1 MLQAV
6 GVRFER
12 AGKVYHF
19 SSGGLNLREGDWVVV
34 DTAQGLSL
42 GWVVLC
48 LTDADTQRPD
58 GDLKPVLRLADS
70 HDLLLRS
77 YYQSREQR
85 ALERCRERVAERGL
99 DMNVVRARY
108 SFNGAR
114 VSFYFTADHRVD
126 FRSLVRD
133 LARVFR
139 THVELRQLGP
149 RDELK
154 LQGGRGPCG
163 RPLCCAT
170 WLSDFKPISIRMA
183 KAQDVPL
190 NPENISGSCGR
201 LRCCFSY
208 EYDLYVQGRRRVPD
222 EV

>member
-6 GVRFER
+6 GVRFEP

-19 SSGGLNLREGDWVVV
+19 SSEGLELRERDWVVV

-42 GWVVLC
+42 GWVVL
-48 LTDADTQRPD
+48 LPSDIDTLRPED
-58 GDLKPVLRLADS
+58 ELKPVLRRADS

-77 YYQSREQR
+77 YYQSREAR
-85 ALERCRERVAERGL
+85 ALERCREKVQERGL
-99 DMNVVRARY
+99 DMDVVRARY
-108 SFNGAR
+108 SFDGRR
-114 VSFYFTADHRVD
+114 VAFYFTADHRVD
-126 FRSLVRD
+126 FRFLVRD

-139 THVELRQLGP
+139 TQVELRQLGP
-149 RDELK
+149 RDQLK

-163 RPLCCAT
+163 RSLCCAT

-208 EYDLYVQGRRRVPD
+208 EYDLYVQGKMRAPD
-222 EV
+222 AV